1 MGSRRATAAPCC
13 EGSGRGSTALSKI
26 RFPFPLGKGL
36 GVRFFGNVNPP
47 MTHGSKI
54 TRVQSI
60 QADKLSFAKRLRRE
74 MTPAERILWKALRRN
89 AIDGFHFRRQQI
101 IEGYVV
107 DFYCDEAKL
116 AIELDGGVHEEQWKY
131 DESRDRTISLAGV
144 RVLRISN
151 EAMLDSEAV
160 VEYIRQA
167 LRKDQE
173 PNPYPLPARE
183 GEPDRRRGLP
193 ARTKFVNRQ
202 PDPPITR
209 QSTSLS

>member
-1 MGSRRATAAPCC
+1 
-13 EGSGRGSTALSKI
+13 
-26 RFPFPLGKGL
+26 
-36 GVRFFGNVNPP
+36 

-151 EAMLDSEAV
+151 DAMLDSEAV
-160 VEYIRQA
+160 VEYIRRA
-167 LRKDQE
+167 LRE
-173 PNPYPLPARE
+173 RS
-183 GEPDRRRGLP
+183 G
-193 ARTKFVNRQ
+193 T
-202 PDPPITR
+202 
-209 QSTSLS
+209 